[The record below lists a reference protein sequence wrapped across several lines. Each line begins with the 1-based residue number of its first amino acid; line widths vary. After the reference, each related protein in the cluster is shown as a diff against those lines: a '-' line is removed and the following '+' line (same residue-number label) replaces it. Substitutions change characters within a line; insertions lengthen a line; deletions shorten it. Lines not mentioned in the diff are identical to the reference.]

1 VTTAER
7 LSAALS
13 DRYRIAR
20 ELGSG
25 GMATVYLAD
34 DLRHRR
40 KVAIKVLRPEL
51 AASLGP
57 ERFLRE
63 IEVAAQLTHPHILPL
78 HDSGAV
84 DGFLFYV
91 MPYIDGESLRTRLDR
106 AGELPIPEAVRI
118 LREVADALSHAHAL
132 GVVHRDIKP
141 DNVMLSGRHALV
153 MDFGV
158 AKAVS
163 EATGKTTLTT
173 AGVALG
179 TPTYMAPEQ
188 AVADPHLDHR
198 VDIYALGAMGYEL
211 IAGRPP
217 FTGRSPQEVLSMHV
231 TQAPDPVD
239 RYRPAIPAALGDIIM
254 RCLAK
259 RPADRFQSAD
269 ELVERLEPLSTP
281 SGGITPTMTRPVKAL
296 VPLRSH
302 RTWVIAGLAAILLLG
317 AFGIGVLGN
326 RTAEPVVLGRRTQV
340 TIAPELELDPALSP
354 DGKLIAY
361 VSGSPATFRLFVRQV
376 DGGTPVEVAPGG
388 EAPQRAPRW
397 SPDGSAL
404 LYAGP
409 GGLYRVPALG
419 GVPQQIIGADPAER
433 RFPTSSDAAWSPDGR
448 AIAYA
453 TGDSIVVREL
463 ATGLSRAIAGGQ
475 GFHLPAWSPDGRWIA
490 VTQGATA
497 FMFGGRFLGDLSP
510 SRIVLVPSEGGAAIE
525 IAGGGSLNVD
535 PTWRSAGELFL
546 ISNRDGAR
554 DIYRLRI
561 RRDGRPDGAPDRI
574 TTGLNPHSISIAAD
588 GSSLAYATFLE
599 TVNVWMLPASPSPGD
614 VPRQLTTEQQIIEGF
629 DISPDGR
636 WIAFDSN
643 RDGSQHIF
651 RMPVAGGSVQ
661 RLTDGP
667 WDDFLPTFS
676 PDGRQLAFH
685 SYRLGTR
692 RVFTIGAEGGT
703 PEQVT
708 SAPGSQL
715 QAAWAPDGNALV
727 FDHRDATPG
736 SGPGIHLVRRTADGW
751 SEPVELARTRTSAVA
766 GGPGPHVSS
775 DGRLVAFIDADSLRV
790 VPLAGGPVRTVFA
803 RSDESA
809 IRANWAPDGK
819 AVYVITEDSIGSA
832 LWHVPL
838 AGAPRRVARLG
849 ERERQV
855 TRYGFEIRDHGIYFT
870 QGERQADISV
880 VTLGR
885 PE

>member
-1 VTTAER
+1 VTAAGR
-7 LSAALS
+7 LAAALA
-13 DRYRIAR
+13 DRYAIVR
-20 ELGSG
+20 ELGAG

-91 MPYIDGESLRTRLDR
+91 MPFIDGESLRTRLDR
-106 AGELPIPEAVRI
+106 VGELPITEAVRI

-188 AVADPHLDHR
+188 AAADPHLDHR

-211 IAGRPP
+211 VAGRPP
-217 FTGRSPQEVLSMHV
+217 FTGRTPQEVLGMHV
-231 TQAPDPVD
+231 TQAPDPLD
-239 RYRPAIPAALGDIIM
+239 RYRPGTPPALVEIIM

-259 RPADRFQSAD
+259 RPSDRWQSAD
-269 ELVERLEPLSTP
+269 ELVERLEPLATP
-281 SGGITPTMTRPVKAL
+281 SGGITPTTTRPIQAVARLERRRAWL
-296 VPLRSH
+296 VLG
-302 RTWVIAGLAAILLLG
+302 TAVLLVLG
-317 AFGIGVLGN
+317 ALGIGALSD
-326 RTAEPVVLGRRTQV
+326 RDPEPLVLGRRTQV
-340 TIAPELELDPALSP
+340 TIAPDLELDPALSP

-361 VSGSPATFRLFVRQV
+361 VSGGPGTFRIYVRQV
-376 DGGTPVEVAPGG
+376 EGGTPVEVAPQAG
-388 EAPQRAPRW
+388 APQRSPRW
-397 SPDGSAL
+397 SPDGTSL
-404 LYAGP
+404 LFAGV
-409 GGLYRVPALG
+409 GGIYRVPALG
-419 GVPQQIIGADPAER
+419 GIPHQIVGAQPSER
-433 RFPTSSDAAWSPDGR
+433 PSSDAAWSPDGR
-448 AIAYA
+448 AIAYPA
-453 TGDSIVVREL
+453 RDSLVVRDIASGSE
-463 ATGLSRAIAGGQ
+463 RAVAGGPQ
-475 GFHLPAWSPDGRWIA
+475 LHLPAWSPDGRWIA
-490 VTQGATA
+490 VTQFATG
-497 FMFGGRFLGDLSP
+497 FIFGGRFLGDLAP
-510 SRIVLVPSEGGAAIE
+510 SRILLVPAQGGDPIE

-535 PTWRSAGELFL
+535 PTWRSPDELL
-546 ISNRDGAR
+546 LVSNREGAR

-561 RRDGRPDGAPDRI
+561 GRDGRPRGALERL
-574 TTGLNPHSISIAAD
+574 TTGLNPHSISLAAD

-599 TVNVWMLPASPSPGD
+599 TVNVWTLPPSPSPD
-614 VPRQLTTEQQIIEGF
+614 DLPRQLTTEQQIIEGF

-651 RMPVAGGSVQ
+651 RMPLPDGPVQ
-661 RLTDGP
+661 RLTNGA
-667 WDDFLPTFS
+667 WDDFLPRFS

-685 SYRLGTR
+685 SYRLGAR
-692 RVFTIGAEGGT
+692 RVFTVGVEGGS

-715 QAAWAPDGNALV
+715 QVDWTPDGNGLV
-727 FDHRDATPG
+727 FDHR
-736 SGPGIHLVRRTADGW
+736 GPASAPAVQLVRRTGAGW
-751 SEPVELARTRTSAVA
+751 SEPIVLARTVGGAAPA
-766 GGPGPHVSS
+766 GGGPRVSN
-775 DGRLVAFIDADSLRV
+775 DGRTVLFVDGESIRI
-790 VPLAGGPVRTVFA
+790 VPITGGPVRTVFS
-803 RSDESA
+803 RPDEPA
-809 IRANWAPDGK
+809 LRADWALDDK
-819 AVYVITEDSIGSA
+819 ALYVISADSLGSS

-838 AGAPRRVARLG
+838 AGEQRRIAPLDDRH
-849 ERERQV
+849 RQM
-855 TRYGFEIRDHGIYFT
+855 TRYGFEIREDGIYFT
-870 QGERQADISV
+870 RGERQADISV
-880 VTLGR
+880 VSLEPR
-885 PE
+885 E